1 MTRSIDCDNKLAGI
15 STSPISGY
23 TAGCT
28 LGPPGGRMSCEQKRC
43 IISRSEFGVFL
54 SIYLCIFGC
63 TGASLPWRAFSLV
76 AVQGLLIV
84 VASLAAEH
92 AL

>member
-1 MTRSIDCDNKLAGI
+1 MTRSIDCDNKLASI

-63 TGASLPWRAFSLV
+63 AGSL
-76 AVQGLLIV
+76 LLC
-84 VASLAAEH
+84 AGFL
-92 AL
+92 